1 MSKQPPP
8 QTVDYKKHQ
17 NYTMIVLPFQPIHQ
31 RIGLLLEKYGSRTCR
46 ETLSKGSYNQL
57 EIIPLMN
64 FQCHCSKGSQH
75 SKGDAFTLMKNV
87 RAILRLKI
95 KIYTIN
101 KFDLVVILFI
111 RNLPLDWRKDGC
123 DMFFILV
130 IILTHVFVL
139 F

>member
-1 MSKQPPP
+1 
-8 QTVDYKKHQ
+8 
-17 NYTMIVLPFQPIHQ
+17 
-31 RIGLLLEKYGSRTCR
+31 
-46 ETLSKGSYNQL
+46 
-57 EIIPLMN
+57 MN